1 MTTLSKTH
9 RHHHL
14 KNFIQRTNPT
24 KINFVYFSINKEKI
38 MYIVYLLIVVL
49 LILGIVDK
57 IEKTIKESPMNIV
70 YIMIGGSIGAL
81 IIYFLF

>member
-1 MTTLSKTH
+1 
-9 RHHHL
+9 
-14 KNFIQRTNPT
+14 
-24 KINFVYFSINKEKI
+24 

-70 YIMIGGSIGAL
+70 YNMIGGSIGAL

>member
-1 MTTLSKTH
+1 
-9 RHHHL
+9 
-14 KNFIQRTNPT
+14 
-24 KINFVYFSINKEKI
+24 

-70 YIMIGGSIGAL
+70 YIMTGGSIGAL

>member
-1 MTTLSKTH
+1 
-9 RHHHL
+9 
-14 KNFIQRTNPT
+14 
-24 KINFVYFSINKEKI
+24 

-70 YIMIGGSIGAL
+70 YIMIGGSIGVL
-81 IIYFLF
+81 IIYFFF

>member
-1 MTTLSKTH
+1 
-9 RHHHL
+9 
-14 KNFIQRTNPT
+14 
-24 KINFVYFSINKEKI
+24 

-70 YIMIGGSIGAL
+70 YIMIGVSIGAL

>member
-1 MTTLSKTH
+1 
-9 RHHHL
+9 
-14 KNFIQRTNPT
+14 
-24 KINFVYFSINKEKI
+24 

-70 YIMIGGSIGAL
+70 YIIIGGSIGVL
-81 IIYFLF
+81 IIYFFF

>member
-1 MTTLSKTH
+1 MLNVLFIECNNP
-9 RHHHL
+9 L
-14 KNFIQRTNPT
+14 KSVLP
-24 KINFVYFSINKEKI
+24 VVSIVK
-38 MYIVYLLIVVL
+38 L
-49 LILGIVDK
+49 K

>member
-1 MTTLSKTH
+1 
-9 RHHHL
+9 
-14 KNFIQRTNPT
+14 
-24 KINFVYFSINKEKI
+24 